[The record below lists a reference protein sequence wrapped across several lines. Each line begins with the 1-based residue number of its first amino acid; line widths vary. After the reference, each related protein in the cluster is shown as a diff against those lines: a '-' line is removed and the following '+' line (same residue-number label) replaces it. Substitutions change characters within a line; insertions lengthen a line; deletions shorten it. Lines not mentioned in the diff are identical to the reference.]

1 MLAQGLAS
9 GAKLGV
15 KGIQKLVKKL
25 KKSIDDKDTSIPGRK
40 TGSISVGKI
49 RQKRAK
55 NKEKTIAGGS
65 AAAGATGASI
75 GIEDVMEFIAP
86 GTSVQK
92 EARSSDNVS
101 SKMKNTVRDIQGT
114 PAELA
119 ADKKRAASKTVKVSE
134 PERKPKR
141 NPEASSEDYTGD
153 IKEFLRIKKSK
164 GGKVSMGRGM
174 GKALRG
180 GGKVVR

>member
-1 MLAQGLAS
+1 MAAAPLGIIGKGLRLLRRPTEGQRIIEPVTKEQRAYDK
-9 GAKLGV
+9 GVV
-15 KGIQKLVKKL
+15 KGA
-25 KKSIDDKDTSIPGRK
+25 
-40 TGSISVGKI
+40 GSG
-49 RQKRAK
+49 
-55 NKEKTIAGGS
+55 
-65 AAAGATGASI
+65 AAAGAAGTS

-86 GTSVQK
+86 GSSVQK

-101 SKMKNTVRDIQGT
+101 SKMKNTVRDIKGT

-119 ADKKRAASKTVKVSE
+119 ADKKRAASKTVKVS
-134 PERKPKR
+134 KPKP
-141 NPEASSEDYTGD
+141 NTKASSEDSKED

-180 GGKVVR
+180 GGKVMR

>member
-1 MLAQGLAS
+1 MAAAPLGIIGKGLRLLRRPTEGQRIIEPVTKEQRAYDK
-9 GAKLGV
+9 GVV
-15 KGIQKLVKKL
+15 KGA
-25 KKSIDDKDTSIPGRK
+25 G
-40 TGSISVGKI
+40 TG
-49 RQKRAK
+49 
-55 NKEKTIAGGS
+55 
-65 AAAGATGASI
+65 AAAGAAGTS

-86 GTSVQK
+86 GSSVQK

-119 ADKKRAASKTVKVSE
+119 ADKKRAASKTVKVS
-134 PERKPKR
+134 KPKP
-141 NPEASSEDYTGD
+141 NTKASRSSDNVSSKMKNTVRDISEDSKED
-153 IKEFLRIKKSK
+153 IKGFLRIKKSK

-180 GGKVVR
+180 GGKVMR

>member
-1 MLAQGLAS
+1 MAAPVGIIGKGLRLLRRPTEGQRIIEPLTKKQRAYDK
-9 GAKLGV
+9 GVV
-15 KGIQKLVKKL
+15 KGA
-25 KKSIDDKDTSIPGRK
+25 G
-40 TGSISVGKI
+40 TG
-49 RQKRAK
+49 
-55 NKEKTIAGGS
+55 
-65 AAAGATGASI
+65 AAAGAAGTS

-86 GTSVQK
+86 GSSVQK

-119 ADKKRAASKTVKVSE
+119 ADKKRAASKTVKVS
-134 PERKPKR
+134 KPKP
-141 NPEASSEDYTGD
+141 NTKASSEDSKED

-180 GGKVVR
+180 GGKVMR